1 MQPTSEDGPMGSRP
15 ARAVRGTLAS
25 AVAIFVAALF
35 HVAGGGAAPGVVPLA
50 LSLAFATL
58 ASIALTSRRLS
69 LWRLTASVVLS
80 QFLFHAL
87 FSLGDGTA
95 RFVSSDG
102 GTTGHLHAG
111 MHLTMTGSAMPA
123 AHTDP
128 AAPSMWLTHATAVLI
143 TVVALRFG
151 ERAFWSL
158 FETARVGVLRFAHL
172 IAGAAPIPVRVVA
185 VVAAVAAAEP
195 ARLRDL
201 GLPLARLRHR
211 GPPALAGAF

>member
-1 MQPTSEDGPMGSRP
+1 MGSRP
-15 ARAVRGTLAS
+15 ARAMRGTIAS

-35 HVAGGGAAPGVVPLA
+35 HVAGGGAAPGIVPVA

-69 LWRLTASVVLS
+69 LWRLTVSVVLS

-95 RFVSSDG
+95 RFVGAD
-102 GTTGHLHAG
+102 GTTAAGHLHPGA
-111 MHLTMTGSAMPA
+111 HLTMTSGAMPA
-123 AHTDP
+123 SHTDFT
-128 AAPSMWLTHATAVLI
+128 APSMWLTHATAVLV
-143 TVVALRFG
+143 TVLALRFG

-158 FETARVGVLRFAHL
+158 FATARVGVLRFASL
-172 IAGAAPIPVRVVA
+172 VAGAAPIPVRVVA
-185 VVAAVAAAEP
+185 VVSAVAAAEP

-211 GPPALAGAF
+211 GPPALISAF

>member
-1 MQPTSEDGPMGSRP
+1 MGSRP

-35 HVAGGGAAPGVVPLA
+35 HVAGGGTAPGVVPLA

-95 RFVSSDG
+95 RFVPADASG
-102 GTTGHLHAG
+102 ALGHLHTGA
-111 MHLTMTGSAMPA
+111 HLTMTGAAMPA
-123 AHTDP
+123 SHADP
-128 AAPSMWLTHATAVLI
+128 TTPSMWLTHATAVLI
-143 TVVALRFG
+143 TVLALRFG

-158 FETARVGVLRFAHL
+158 FETARVGVLRFARL
-172 IAGAAPIPVRVVA
+172 VAGAAPVPVRVVA
-185 VVAAVAAAEP
+185 VVSAVAAAEP

-211 GPPALAGAF
+211 GPPVLAGAF

>member
-1 MQPTSEDGPMGSRP
+1 MGSRP
-15 ARAVRGTLAS
+15 ARAMRGTLAS

-35 HVAGGGAAPGVVPLA
+35 HVAGGGAAPGLVPVA

-58 ASIALTSRRLS
+58 ASIALTARKLS
-69 LWRLTASVVLS
+69 LWRLTLSVVLS

-95 RFVSSDG
+95 RFAAADG
-102 GTTGHLHAG
+102 GPALDHLHTGA
-111 MHLTMTGSAMPA
+111 HLTMTAAAMPA
-123 AHTDP
+123 AHADP
-128 AAPSMWLTHATAVLI
+128 AAPSMWLTHATAVLV

-158 FETARVGVLRFAHL
+158 FVTARVGVLRFARL
-172 IAGAAPIPVRVVA
+172 IAGAAPVPVLVVA
-185 VVAAVAAAEP
+185 VVSAVAAAEP

>member
-1 MQPTSEDGPMGSRP
+1 MGSRP
-15 ARAVRGTLAS
+15 ARATRGALAS

-35 HVAGGGAAPGVVPLA
+35 HVAGGGAAPGVVPVA
-50 LSLAFATL
+50 LSLAFATI

-95 RFVSSDG
+95 RFVAADG
-102 GTTGHLHAG
+102 TVPSGHLHAG
-111 MHLTMTGSAMPA
+111 AHLTMTGATMPA
-123 AHTDP
+123 SHADP
-128 AAPSMWLTHATAVLI
+128 TAPSMWLTHAAAVLV

-158 FETARVGVLRFAHL
+158 FQTARVGVVRFAEL
-172 IAGAAPIPVRVVA
+172 VAGIAPIPVRVVA
-185 VVAAVAAAEP
+185 VVSAVAAAEP

-201 GLPLARLRHR
+201 GLPLARLRYR
-211 GPPALAGAF
+211 GPPALVGAL

>member
-1 MQPTSEDGPMGSRP
+1 MGSRP
-15 ARAVRGTLAS
+15 ARAMRGTLAS

-35 HVAGGGAAPGVVPLA
+35 HVAGGGAVPGVVPLA

-69 LWRLTASVVLS
+69 LWRLVASVVLS

-95 RFVSSDG
+95 RFVSADG
-102 GTTGHLHAG
+102 TSASAVHVHTGS
-111 MHLTMTGSAMPA
+111 HLTMTGAAMPA
-123 AHTDP
+123 GHTDYT
-128 AAPSMWLTHATAVLI
+128 APSMWLTHATAALI
-143 TVVALRFG
+143 TVIALRFG

-158 FETARVGVLRFAHL
+158 FETARLGVLRFARL
-172 IAGAAPIPVRVVA
+172 VAGASPIPVRVVA
-185 VVAAVAAAEP
+185 VVATVAAAEP
-195 ARLRDL
+195 AHVRDL

-211 GPPALAGAF
+211 GPPAVAGAF

>member
-1 MQPTSEDGPMGSRP
+1 MGSRP
-15 ARAVRGTLAS
+15 ARAMRGTLAS

-35 HVAGGGAAPGVVPLA
+35 HVAGGGAAPGIVPVA

-69 LWRLTASVVLS
+69 LWRLTVSVVLS

-95 RFVSSDG
+95 RFVGADG
-102 GTTGHLHAG
+102 TSALGHLHTGA
-111 MHLTMTGSAMPA
+111 HLTMTGAAMPA
-123 AHTDP
+123 SHTDP
-128 AAPSMWLTHATAVLI
+128 ASPSMWLTHATAVFV

-151 ERAFWSL
+151 ERAFWGL
-158 FETARVGVLRFAHL
+158 FATARVGVLRFAEL
-172 IAGAAPIPVRVVA
+172 VAGAAPIPVRVVA
-185 VVAAVAAAEP
+185 VVSAVAAAEP

-211 GPPALAGAF
+211 GPPALVSAF

>member
-1 MQPTSEDGPMGSRP
+1 M
-15 ARAVRGTLAS
+15 RGTLAS

-35 HVAGGGAAPGVVPLA
+35 HVAGGGAAPGIVPVA

-69 LWRLTASVVLS
+69 LWRLTVSVVLS

-95 RFVSSDG
+95 RFVGADG
-102 GTTGHLHAG
+102 TSALGHLHAG
-111 MHLTMTGSAMPA
+111 AHLTMTGAAMPA
-123 AHTDP
+123 SHSDP
-128 AAPSMWLTHATAVLI
+128 TSPSMWLTHATAVLV

-151 ERAFWSL
+151 ERAFWGL
-158 FETARVGVLRFAHL
+158 FATARVGVLRFAAL
-172 IAGAAPIPVRVVA
+172 VAGATPIPVRVVA
-185 VVAAVAAAEP
+185 VVSAVAAAEP

-211 GPPALAGAF
+211 GPPALVSAF